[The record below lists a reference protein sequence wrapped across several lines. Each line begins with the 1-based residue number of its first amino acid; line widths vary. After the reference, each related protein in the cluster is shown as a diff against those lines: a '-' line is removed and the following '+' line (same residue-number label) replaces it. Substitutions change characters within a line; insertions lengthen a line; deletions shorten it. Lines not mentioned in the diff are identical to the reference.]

1 MGGRAQNAGR
11 YPLAAKLVIV
21 EFQLR
26 RAKESK
32 ISKLWLKT
40 TMKKKREACYEKEEA
55 DKFRGSNKWFADS
68 KRRLEIS

>member
-1 MGGRAQNAGR
+1 MV
-11 YPLAAKLVIV
+11 AKLVIV

-55 DKFRGSNKWFADS
+55 DMQIQRKQQMV
-68 KRRLEIS
+68 RRL